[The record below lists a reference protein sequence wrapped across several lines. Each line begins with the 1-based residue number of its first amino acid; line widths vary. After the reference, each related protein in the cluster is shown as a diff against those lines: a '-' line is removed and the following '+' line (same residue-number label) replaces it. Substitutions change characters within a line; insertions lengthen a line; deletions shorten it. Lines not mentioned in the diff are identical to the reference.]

1 MAAGRDSRGKSGFP
15 FAAVRRLSPLRVL
28 RRCLWAP
35 RRAGN
40 DTITVSGRVTLSGRP
55 AMGSISHHEIRQEL
69 ERILQSRHFAK
80 APKKR
85 RFLEFVCLE
94 TVGGRGGQLNEHLI
108 GMEVYERGPDFD
120 PHEDSIVRVQAHELR
135 KSLARYYER
144 EGKDDPIRID
154 LPPGNYVPV
163 FTRRPEGEP
172 LPPAPAVETTAP
184 VHPGRRWERAA
195 LLLLLAST
203 VVLGLALVQ
212 AHRQRPS
219 TPAWPVSYTPA
230 MEWFWGRFLP
240 PAPPPLIV
248 LPVHPILRAAHEG
261 DSDRTRNS
269 GYVIPKDELAEFR
282 DTVHYRE
289 LKQFAFVPSTTDFTA
304 IGETLG
310 LVRLFQLF
318 SSAGQTFR
326 VKAARLVDFEEVK
339 ASNAILLGGNQ
350 AWSGRI
356 FLYKE
361 GFWFHEGLIKNMRPQ
376 PGELSVYR
384 PVFDPVTNQL
394 RRDYALVLMLPNEN
408 RERRILLSYGIYTQ
422 GSQAAIEFMTNPDR
436 LEELRRALLA
446 ASPDGKTL
454 PDYFQALIETAVEN
468 AVPGPSS
475 LVAVRLVPEE
485 GPAVAGLVRE
495 E

>member
-1 MAAGRDSRGKSGFP
+1 M
-15 FAAVRRLSPLRVL
+15 
-28 RRCLWAP
+28 
-35 RRAGN
+35 
-40 DTITVSGRVTLSGRP
+40 SGRP

-85 RFLEFVCLE
+85 RFLEFVCQE
-94 TVGGRGGQLNEHLI
+94 TIGGRGGQLNEHLI
-108 GMEVYERGPDFD
+108 GMEVYGRGPEFD

-135 KSLARYYER
+135 KSLARYYEQ
-144 EGKDDPIRID
+144 EGRDDPIRID

-163 FTRRPEGEP
+163 FTRLPEEGP
-172 LPPAPAVETTAP
+172 AATAPAAGAAP
-184 VHPGRRWERAA
+184 AAHPGRPWERVALAVLFVATAA
-195 LLLLLAST
+195 LS
-203 VVLGLALVQ
+203 LALVESYR
-212 AHRQRPS
+212 HRPAG
-219 TPAWPVSYTPA
+219 PAWPVSYTPA

-261 DSDRTRNS
+261 DSDRTRAS

-289 LKQFAFVPSTTDFTA
+289 LKQFSFVPSTTDFTA

-394 RRDYALVLMLPNEN
+394 RRDYALVLMLPNES

-454 PDYFQALIETAVEN
+454 PDYFQALIETTVEN
-468 AVPGPSS
+468 AVPGPAS
-475 LVAVRLVPEE
+475 LVAVRLVPDES
-485 GPAVAGLVRE
+485 PALAGLLGE
-495 E
+495 N

>member
-1 MAAGRDSRGKSGFP
+1 
-15 FAAVRRLSPLRVL
+15 
-28 RRCLWAP
+28 
-35 RRAGN
+35 
-40 DTITVSGRVTLSGRP
+40 
-55 AMGSISHHEIRQEL
+55 MGSISHHEIRQEL
-69 ERILQSRHFAK
+69 ERVLQSRYFAK

-85 RFLEFVCLE
+85 RFLEFVCQE

-108 GMEVYERGPDFD
+108 GMEVYERGPEFD

-154 LPPGNYVPV
+154 LLPGNYVPV
-163 FTRRPEGEP
+163 FTRVSEGER
-172 LPPAPAVETTAP
+172 APATPAAESAAP
-184 VHPGRRWERAA
+184 ARPRSRWERPA
-195 LLLLLAST
+195 LILFVGTTAL
-203 VVLGLALVQ
+203 LGLALIQ
-212 AHRQRPS
+212 SHRHRRPA
-219 TPAWPVSYTPA
+219 PAWPVSYTPA
-230 MEWFWGRFLP
+230 MAWFWGRFLP

-261 DSDRTRNS
+261 DSDRTRAS

-289 LKQFAFVPSTTDFTA
+289 LKQFSFVPSTTDFTA

-318 SSAGQTFR
+318 ASAGQTFR

-376 PGELSVYR
+376 PGEPSVYR
-384 PVFDPVTNQL
+384 PLFDPVTNQL

-436 LEELRRALLA
+436 LEDLRRALLA

-454 PDYFQALIETAVEN
+454 PEYFQALIETTVEN

-475 LVAVRLVPEE
+475 LVAVRLVPDD
-485 GPAVAGLVRE
+485 GPAAVAGLAR
-495 E
+495 

>member
-1 MAAGRDSRGKSGFP
+1 M
-15 FAAVRRLSPLRVL
+15 
-28 RRCLWAP
+28 
-35 RRAGN
+35 
-40 DTITVSGRVTLSGRP
+40 SGRP

-94 TVGGRGGQLNEHLI
+94 TISGRGGQLNEHLI

-135 KSLARYYER
+135 KSLARYYEQ
-144 EGKDDPIRID
+144 EGKRDPIRID
-154 LPPGNYVPV
+154 LPPGNYMPV
-163 FTRRPEGEP
+163 FTRAPEEA
-172 LPPAPAVETTAP
+172 PAPAAEATRAGR
-184 VHPGRRWERAA
+184 PGRRWERLA
-195 LLLLLAST
+195 LLLLLGATATLSI
-203 VVLGLALVQ
+203 ALVQ
-212 AHRQRPS
+212 FYRYRPAE
-219 TPAWPVSYTPA
+219 PAWAVSYTPA

-240 PAPPPLIV
+240 PAAPPLIV

-261 DSDRTRNS
+261 DSDRTRAS
-269 GYVIPKDELAEFR
+269 GYVIPKDELTEFR

-318 SSAGQTFR
+318 ASAGQSVR

-454 PDYFQALIETAVEN
+454 PDYFQALIETTVEN